1 MQVMPFRLTAGSQPD
16 LSLSVF
22 LERFSVGTSETR
34 RTIRLL
40 QLGVPKPLGTH
51 VDRGSAVDHHQS
63 IFTFSATILDQ
74 VHAFNRKNEFFQSRH

>member
-1 MQVMPFRLTAGSQPD
+1 MQVIPFRLTAGSQPD

-40 QLGVPKPLGTH
+40 QLGVPKPLGT
-51 VDRGSAVDHHQS
+51 R
-63 IFTFSATILDQ
+63 
-74 VHAFNRKNEFFQSRH
+74 